1 MDEVRIGKSVLKHLD
16 KAFPSGSRPAIDAV
30 AEAAYQFY
38 PCFSGKCDLFIC
50 GLMEDGCSRLIQV
63 RFHYNKD
70 KGAPRLTQDLKL
82 AYKEREHAIAIGA
95 GKDQA
100 NGYLRAQVKVK
111 IMRKDIAI
119 KLLSPV
125 AKVREHDLV
134 MSCLEFHSI
143 DCADRI
149 LGSGTANTDLLAA
162 ADDLRE
168 FQHENKKF
176 YLAKPSKVFLE
187 NLKAELKRLDEFLD
201 IPEEYRTEEGEE
213 EGEEEWEDLTDSD
226 DDDDDDD
233 DMIDDDDDDD
243 DDVEVN

>member
-1 MDEVRIGKSVLKHLD
+1 MSCAERVVYGTVFVVFMDEVRIGKSVLKHLD

-100 NGYLRAQVKVK
+100 NGYLRSVRE
-111 IMRKDIAI
+111 RKDVNKI
-119 KLLSPV
+119 KKGVCLALLEAATINHDTGGYLTV
-125 AKVREHDLV
+125 VHIINDENGQKKCETTKMKVIQS
-134 MSCLEFHSI
+134 MS
-143 DCADRI
+143 
-149 LGSGTANTDLLAA
+149 
-162 ADDLRE
+162 
-168 FQHENKKF
+168 ENF
-176 YLAKPSKVFLE
+176 ES
-187 NLKAELKRLDEFLD
+187 
-201 IPEEYRTEEGEE
+201 
-213 EGEEEWEDLTDSD
+213 
-226 DDDDDDD
+226 
-233 DMIDDDDDDD
+233 
-243 DDVEVN
+243 